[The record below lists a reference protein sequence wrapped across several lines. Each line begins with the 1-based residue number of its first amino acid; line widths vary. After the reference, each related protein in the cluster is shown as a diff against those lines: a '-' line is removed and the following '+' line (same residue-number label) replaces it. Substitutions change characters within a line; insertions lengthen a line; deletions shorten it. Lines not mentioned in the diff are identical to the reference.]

1 MPSVSWEGI
10 PRGLPGNPL
19 RVGLVSGVAGRSA
32 PDRRALSKTNV
43 TGKWER
49 AAAMLGVMHTINQLS
64 ESLNR
69 ELRQLE
75 MLRCDGR
82 IIL

>member
-1 MPSVSWEGI
+1 
-10 PRGLPGNPL
+10 
-19 RVGLVSGVAGRSA
+19 
-32 PDRRALSKTNV
+32 
-43 TGKWER
+43 
-49 AAAMLGVMHTINQLS
+49 MLGVMHTINQLS